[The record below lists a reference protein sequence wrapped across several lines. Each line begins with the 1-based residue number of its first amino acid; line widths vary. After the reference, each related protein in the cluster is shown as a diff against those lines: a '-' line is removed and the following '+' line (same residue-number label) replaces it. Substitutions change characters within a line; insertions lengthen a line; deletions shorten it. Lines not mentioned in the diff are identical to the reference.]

1 MLARYKLRNI
11 IILFLIFFLAGC
23 GANDDVNDL
32 TEQLDEQNNKEQQSE
47 EYTSRKPVLEGLP
60 VYPEAQLVNEI
71 GGSTDTWQWLYQT
84 NGSGNEIKNFFI
96 TSLQELG
103 FEIDFDSTIANR
115 EEFFVVTKDQTIQVY
130 WLDTESISDIENV
143 TADTPNRGYSIVV
156 DLLKWETR

>member
-71 GGSTDTWQWLYQT
+71 GGSTDTWQWLYLRF
-84 NGSGNEIKNFFI
+84 KN
-96 TSLQELG
+96 
-103 FEIDFDSTIANR
+103 
-115 EEFFVVTKDQTIQVY
+115 
-130 WLDTESISDIENV
+130 
-143 TADTPNRGYSIVV
+143 
-156 DLLKWETR
+156 